1 MRKIEME
8 KAREILRQHFEL
20 GLTQREISKSVGT
33 SLGTVSGILSKAR
46 AAGIEYPLKLSSKEL
61 GIILY
66 PPTER
71 QNKQKIVEP
80 DLEYIHRE
88 MQKKGITLTLLWEE
102 YKTENPDGLMYTQF
116 CDRYRAFRKSNDV
129 YMRKIYKAGERVL
142 VDWAGLTMSYTDK
155 TGEVCPAY
163 IFVAVLP
170 ASSYLY
176 VEAFRNMKE
185 SSWIEA
191 HVNAF
196 EYFGGVPLIVVP
208 DNPKTAITKANY
220 HDPVANRTYAEMA
233 KHYGTAIIP
242 TRTRAPR
249 DKAPVEKGVQVAE
262 RRIIAKLR
270 NRQFF
275 DFASLWIA
283 VRDELKIVNQEPF
296 KKLPGD
302 RLSVFTETEKP
313 LLRALPPTR
322 YEFAEWKSVKS
333 GMDYHIEFDKHYYSV
348 PYNFAGKQLDVRATL
363 NVIEVFYE
371 QERVVSHIRNYRKD
385 QRYMTLPEH
394 MPSNHRAMSEWSVE
408 RFESWAGKFGPDT
421 RDYICF
427 LMQHRD
433 HPEQAFKTCAGIL
446 RLGKTAPNS
455 YMEIICRTAK
465 EKNVFSY
472 KYFNMLFKQMTSEQ
486 EPLES
491 KPVQHENLRGSSYYG
506 GGSYAG

>member
-1 MRKIEME
+1 ME

-20 GLTQREISKSVGT
+20 GLSQREIAKSVGA
-33 SLGTVSGILSKAR
+33 SLGTISGVLSKFR
-46 AAGIEYPLKLSSKEL
+46 SAGIEYPLKLNNKEL

-66 PPTER
+66 PPKER
-71 QNKQKIVEP
+71 ADKQKFVEP

-88 MQKKGITLTLLWEE
+88 MQKKGMTLTLLWEE
-102 YKTENPDGLMYTQF
+102 YKTENPEGLMYTQF
-116 CDRYRAFRKSNDV
+116 CDRYRTFRKANDV

-142 VDWAGLTMSYTDK
+142 VDWAGLTMSYMDK
-155 TGEVCPAY
+155 TGEVYPAY

-176 VEAFRNMKE
+176 VEAFRDMTE
-185 SSWIEA
+185 SSWIKA

-233 KHYGTAIIP
+233 RHYGVAIIP

-249 DKAPVEKGVQVAE
+249 DKAPVEKGVQIAE

-275 DFASLWIA
+275 DFTSLWEA
-283 VRDELKIVNQEPF
+283 VRDELKVVNQEPF
-296 KKLPGD
+296 QKLPGD
-302 RLSVFTETEKP
+302 RLSIFTATEKP
-313 LLRALPPTR
+313 VLRALPPTR
-322 YEFAEWKSVKS
+322 YEFAEWKSVKA
-333 GMDYHIEFDKHYYSV
+333 GMDYHVEYDKYYYSV
-348 PYNFAGKQLDVRATL
+348 PYNYAGKQLDVRATL
-363 NVIEVFYE
+363 NIIEVFYD
-371 QERVVSHIRNYRKD
+371 QERLVSHIRSYQKD
-385 QRYMTLPEH
+385 KRYITLPEH
-394 MPSNHRAMSEWSVE
+394 MPSNHRAMSEWSAE
-408 RFESWAGKFGPDT
+408 RFESWARKFGPET

-446 RLGKTAPNS
+446 RLGKAIPAS

-465 EKNVFSY
+465 EKNIFTY

-491 KPVQHENLRGSSYYG
+491 RPVQHENLRGSDYYG
-506 GGSYAG
+506 GGSYA